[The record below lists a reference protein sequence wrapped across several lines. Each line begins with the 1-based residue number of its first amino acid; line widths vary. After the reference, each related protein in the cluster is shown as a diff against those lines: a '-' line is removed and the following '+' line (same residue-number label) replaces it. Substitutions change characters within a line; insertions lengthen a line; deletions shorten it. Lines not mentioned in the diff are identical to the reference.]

1 MRPGWN
7 PTRRNKHA
15 GTKAHGHG
23 SDNKLSIPESQ
34 HKSRC
39 YYEKLIGYVVVRRTI
54 GTRELLFFVEPTRPD
69 WFYPCSVDD
78 ICAVL
83 SHCTPE
89 IVSAFDFIVLRQP
102 TRKQRILSPVWGRAI
117 FAFDLDKYTGS
128 AIVLEAQSL
137 TSFQWPRSIGP
148 EGMRELE
155 RLRKDG
161 HDICNTRRG
170 IDIKVTPHSLRNTVL
185 YRTLLHELG
194 HHVDFARSAEV
205 EWEGKVQSQKEDFAH
220 RFALELYMQLSERKV
235 LPFDAVVEDD
245 FLLRDNL
252 KREWFQLV

>member
-1 MRPGWN
+1 MRPGWK

-15 GTKAHGHG
+15 GTRAHGHG
-23 SDNKLSIPESQ
+23 NDNKLSIPESW
-34 HKSRC
+34 HESTC

-83 SHCTPE
+83 SNCSTE

-102 TRKQRILSPVWGRAI
+102 TRKQRILRPVWGRAI
-117 FAFDLDKYTGS
+117 FAFDLDKYMGS

-137 TSFQWPRSIGP
+137 ASLQWPRSLGP
-148 EGMRELE
+148 ESMRELE

-161 HDICNTRRG
+161 HDIRNTRRG
-170 IDIKVTPHSLRNTVL
+170 IDINVTSRSLRNTIL

-194 HHVDFARSAEV
+194 HHVDYARSAED
-205 EWEGKVQSQKEDFAH
+205 EWKGKVQSQKEGFAH
-220 RFALELYMQLSERKV
+220 RFALELYMQLSERGV
-235 LPFDAVVEDD
+235 LPFDAIVEDD
-245 FLLRDNL
+245 LILRDNL